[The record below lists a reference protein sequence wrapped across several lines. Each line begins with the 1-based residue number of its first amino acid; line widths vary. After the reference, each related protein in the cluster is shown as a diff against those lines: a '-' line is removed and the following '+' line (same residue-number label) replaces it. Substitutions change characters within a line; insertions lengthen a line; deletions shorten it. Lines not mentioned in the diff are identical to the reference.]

1 MAVLLIAGILI
12 ANIPGITVTHLFL
25 FYGTLRA
32 STLLPTVMTLKG
44 VRLNAK
50 GIITGVVAAL
60 AVGLPV
66 FAYGSVLNSGPYKT
80 LGSLLTVLLSG
91 LIALAA
97 SRKERRYAR

>member
-1 MAVLLIAGILI
+1 MAVLLITGILI

-60 AVGLPV
+60 AV
-66 FAYGSVLNSGPYKT
+66 SVNVGTVVMSIAQRQNASIFFIFFMLNMT
-80 LGSLLTVLLSG
+80 SLKNLFS
-91 LIALAA
+91 I
-97 SRKERRYAR
+97 